1 MRRLIINIKKKRPIK
16 QKNHVLTYQELN
28 YLITE
33 YKTKWQIK
41 VTKDNLTLITD
52 LFKIDFP
59 TVEDAKEFVYVKGFY
74 VTEEDLKKF
83 TAQFKEI
90 HSEIAGEQ
98 VLRMQ
103 VL

>member
-1 MRRLIINIKKKRPIK
+1 MNIKKKRPIK

-59 TVEDAKEFVYVKGFY
+59 SIEDAKEFVYEKGFMLQ
-74 VTEEDLKKF
+74 EK
-83 TAQFKEI
+83 I
-90 HSEIAGEQ
+90 
-98 VLRMQ
+98 
-103 VL
+103 